1 MYFFKKHSLKL
12 ARNCSASIK
21 SNTLL
26 NKIPVFTILFPGSG
40 KTYTQRKFIETN
52 KYISSEIFFLIF
64 HCFLRK
70 DMQQTIK
77 NFHRRTH
84 DARPRKPLE
93 RCTAQVQHFTKHG
106 ISQRQ
111 KRICFCVA
119 VRTNLFSPCNYYA
132 FESVAVRFFKCRIYT
147 TPFLRQ
153 HSMQYIQNDPLHLG
167 HMRCRGLF
175 CDRISDLK
183 N

>member
-1 MYFFKKHSLKL
+1 MLDH
-12 ARNCSASIK
+12 AN
-21 SNTLL
+21 LL
-26 NKIPVFTILFPGSG
+26 RGAPT
-40 KTYTQRKFIETN
+40 
-52 KYISSEIFFLIF
+52 KYS
-64 HCFLRK
+64 
-70 DMQQTIK
+70 
-77 NFHRRTH
+77 
-84 DARPRKPLE
+84 
-93 RCTAQVQHFTKHG
+93 
-106 ISQRQ
+106 ISQSMGYPKGRN
-111 KRICFCVA
+111 A
-119 VRTNLFSPCNYYA
+119 YA